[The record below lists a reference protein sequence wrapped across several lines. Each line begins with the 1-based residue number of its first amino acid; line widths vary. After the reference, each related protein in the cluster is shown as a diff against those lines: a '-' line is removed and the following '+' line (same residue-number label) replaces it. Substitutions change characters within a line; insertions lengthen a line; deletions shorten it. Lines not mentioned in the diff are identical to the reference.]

1 MTRTHN
7 TAETRKK
14 LLDAARDV
22 IRAKGYEA
30 ATVDEI
36 CAAAGVTKGGFFHHF
51 ASKEQLGVAAIEAF
65 DAMAQSLFGSA
76 PYQAYPDPRDRVL
89 GYVDLRAA
97 MMQGDIAG
105 FSCLMGTTVQET
117 YATHPLLRA
126 ACEDGMSGHVAM
138 LARDIEAAKRLYAP
152 DASWSAESVGYFM
165 QAALQGAF
173 IFAKAKH
180 SPELARECLG
190 HLRRYLETI
199 LGQPATKSIWGD
211 AVMTKSQVK
220 PIPDGMHTV
229 TPHLVVA
236 GAADA
241 LAFYAK
247 AFGAVELSRLP
258 GPQGKLMHSAFRIG
272 DSVIM
277 MSDEIPDFGSLGP
290 KALKGSS
297 VYIHLYVDNVDDFVA
312 RAVAAGAKVTMPVS
326 DMFWGDRYG
335 QLEDPFGHRWS
346 IGTHMR
352 DVTSDE
358 MREAMQN
365 MSARRPAT

>member
-1 MTRTHN
+1 MARTHN
-7 TAETRKK
+7 SAETRKK
-14 LLDAARDV
+14 LLDAARDI

-30 ATVDEI
+30 TTVDEI
-36 CAAAGVTKGGFFHHF
+36 CSVAGVTKGGFFHHF

-65 DAMAQSLFGSA
+65 DSMAQSLFGAA

-97 MMQGDIAG
+97 MIQGDIAG

-126 ACEDGMSGHVAM
+126 ACEEGMSGHVAM
-138 LARDIEAAKRLYAP
+138 LARDIEAAKQLYAP
-152 DASWSAESVGYFM
+152 DADWTPESVGYFM

-173 IFAKAKH
+173 IFAKAKQ
-180 SPELARECLG
+180 STELARGCLG

-199 LGQPATKSIWGD
+199 LGQPATRSIWGD
-211 AVMTKSQVK
+211 KPMVK
-220 PIPDGMHTV
+220 PIPDSMHSV
-229 TPHLVVA
+229 TPHLVTA
-236 GAADA
+236 GAAEA

-272 DSVIM
+272 DSTIM
-277 MSDEIPDFGSLGP
+277 MSDEFPDFGSLGP
-290 KALKGSS
+290 KALKGTP
-297 VYIHLYVDNVDDFVA
+297 VVIHLYVENADDFVA
-312 RAVAAGAKVTMPVS
+312 RAAAAGAKVTMPVS

-346 IGTHMR
+346 VGTKMR
-352 DVTSDE
+352 DVTPDE
-358 MREAMQN
+358 MREAMRK
-365 MSARRPAT
+365 MSARQPAS